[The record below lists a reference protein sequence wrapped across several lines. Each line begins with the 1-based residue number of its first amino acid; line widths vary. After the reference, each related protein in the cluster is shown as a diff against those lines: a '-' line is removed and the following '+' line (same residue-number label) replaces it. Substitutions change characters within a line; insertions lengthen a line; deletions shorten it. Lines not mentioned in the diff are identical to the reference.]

1 MFARFGVAIALVIMP
16 TSPATAAATPRAM
29 MSLPSAASLASPP
42 GATVGPANWR
52 WPVVGP
58 VFNPFDPPDTPFGA
72 GHRGIDI
79 AVPAGT
85 VIVAPEAATVSFAG
99 KVGGELFVTLD
110 HGGGLESTY
119 SWVSSILVHKRDV
132 VARGQPIALSGRG
145 HPGATVPHL
154 HLGVKLDDVYQDPMD
169 YLGPVSVS
177 SFIRLAPM

>member
-1 MFARFGVAIALVIMP
+1 MFARFGVALALVIMP
-16 TSPATAAATPRAM
+16 TAPATAASTRAM
-29 MSLPSAASLASPP
+29 TSLPSAASLASPP
-42 GATVGPANWR
+42 GGAVGPANWR

-58 VFNPFDPPDTPFGA
+58 VINPFDPPDTPFGA

-79 AVPAGT
+79 AVPVGS

-132 VARGQPIALSGRG
+132 IARGQPIALSGRG
-145 HPGATVPHL
+145 HPAAKVPHL
-154 HLGVKLDDVYQDPMD
+154 HLGVKLDDAYRDPMD
-169 YLGPVSVS
+169 YLGPISVS